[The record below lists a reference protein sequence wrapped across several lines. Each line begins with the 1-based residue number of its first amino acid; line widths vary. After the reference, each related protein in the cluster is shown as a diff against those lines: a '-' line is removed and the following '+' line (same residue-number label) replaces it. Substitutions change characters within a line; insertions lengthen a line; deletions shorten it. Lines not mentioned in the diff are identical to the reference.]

1 MDNNDLQTYG
11 LNITWFKD
19 TSEHGPMELRLGEKR
34 RITSEGTLLE
44 FWPVMVNDTGKY
56 SCHLFNGSHDV
67 GQMKTSLTV
76 ARSDEACYDEGHLY
90 EQTCHVGVSITL
102 PCPDMNAYKDNE
114 ENIVWYKDCQTQVHT
129 GAFYLI
135 EKLEKDNAGYYTC
148 KLSLDNAGIQYNIT
162 RTWNLTLEDAIDL
175 SKPKLVYPHQ
185 ERIVVDI
192 GENRT
197 FECKVVA
204 QPDDLIQIAWKSNGT
219 LIKDCNQNESVCT
232 RKTLEGSGIIVKPLV
247 FNSIK
252 KEHLNRPFKCILSLE
267 GSLTHGQIILQE
279 KENSDIGR
287 IIKPLFG
294 VIVIIIIVAALCIQ
308 YKVEIVLLFRE
319 LMGSDET
326 LGDGKEYD
334 AYVLLLK
341 SGKTLVNAEEE
352 QQFAL
357 ELLPS
362 VLEQQFGYQLCIFER
377 DAPPG
382 GASADYVLLSIK
394 KCRRLIIIL
403 SDEWIAADD
412 SSMYELMTGL
422 HQALVERIIKPILI
436 EFKPIKNYKILP
448 ESLQLICKSKK
459 MVKWRGTKSVS
470 KKSYFWKKMRYLMP
484 AKLANYSEHETETLG
499 KKL

>member
-1 MDNNDLQTYG
+1 
-11 LNITWFKD
+11 
-19 TSEHGPMELRLGEKR
+19 
-34 RITSEGTLLE
+34 
-44 FWPVMVNDTGKY
+44 
-56 SCHLFNGSHDV
+56 FN
-67 GQMKTSLTV
+67 K
-76 ARSDEACYDEGHLY
+76 HLY
-90 EQTCHVGVSITL
+90 YCQSVHSSDFIL
-102 PCPDMNAYKDNE
+102 Q
-114 ENIVWYKDCQTQVHT
+114 DCQTQVHT

-326 LGDGKEYD
+326 LGDGKEFD